1 MSSPARTGN
10 GDDDSTVGVGSST
23 EQHITG
29 LPETGTFSEDQAP
42 TGDTP
47 VHGSSN
53 AGQNRAADRH
63 DTTADGTA

>member
-1 MSSPARTGN
+1 MSSTARTGN
-10 GDDDSTVGVGSST
+10 GDDDSAVGIGSST

-29 LPETGTFSEDQAP
+29 LPETGTFSADQAP

-53 AGQNRAADRH
+53 AGQNSAAERH
-63 DTTADGTA
+63 DATKDGTA